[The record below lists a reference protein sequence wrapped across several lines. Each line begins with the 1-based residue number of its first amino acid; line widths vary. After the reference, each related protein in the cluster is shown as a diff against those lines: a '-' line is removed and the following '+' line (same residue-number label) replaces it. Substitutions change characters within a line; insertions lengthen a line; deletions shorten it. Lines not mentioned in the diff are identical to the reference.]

1 MLCYAMVCYAM
12 VCYVMGCVCLLLER
26 GVEGNDSCRTGA
38 AAILIFSPYPR
49 HLSSLER
56 GGKGG
61 WRVKFEDIV
70 CSLILSF
77 KCVYFYYISEQQ
89 Y

>member
-1 MLCYAMVCYAM
+1 MLFYIMLCYAMVCYAM

-38 AAILIFSPYPR
+38 AAILIFSPYRR

-56 GGKGG
+56 GGEGG
-61 WRVKFEDIV
+61 VESKI
-70 CSLILSF
+70 
-77 KCVYFYYISEQQ
+77 
-89 Y
+89 